1 MSNAEL
7 EMLMANLKSHNL
19 AQAAKKDLN
28 DLLNQAQRKSLD
40 AVASDNRLEKDA
52 VIMANLILIRKLV
65 DEEIK
70 LIDSTQKTNLAISE
84 IFAEIVKKM
93 EEDEEDE

>member
-1 MSNAEL
+1 
-7 EMLMANLKSHNL
+7 
-19 AQAAKKDLN
+19 
-28 DLLNQAQRKSLD
+28 LNQAQRKSLD
-40 AVASDNRLEKDA
+40 SVASDNRLEKDA

>member
-28 DLLNQAQRKSLD
+28 DLLIHAQRKSLD

-70 LIDSTQKTNLAISE
+70 PIDSTQKTNLAISE

>member
-28 DLLNQAQRKSLD
+28 DLLIHAQRTSLD

-84 IFAEIVKKM
+84 IFAEIAKKM

>member
-28 DLLNQAQRKSLD
+28 DLLNHAQKKSLD

-70 LIDSTQKTNLAISE
+70 LIDSTQKTNLAISGM
-84 IFAEIVKKM
+84 FAEIVKKM

>member
-28 DLLNQAQRKSLD
+28 DLLIHAQRKSLD